1 MATVWAFD
9 TETHLI
15 EAGVQAPRLVC
26 IQCASV
32 EVPARI
38 LVAHEPEV
46 RQWLLDRL
54 NSDDTLVGVSVSF
67 DAAVC
72 MAAWPETI
80 PLWFRA
86 YDEGRIIDLAIV
98 AKVWDVAERG
108 KLERLYSMQA
118 MMQRY
123 MNLQIE
129 KENTYRLRYS
139 ELDGVALD
147 KWPKE
152 AVEYALADAEYT
164 LALWENF
171 RGGDEPATLAH
182 QCKADFALR
191 LATAWGLAVD
201 KQRVQATEAALESE
215 LMEYAEK
222 LRSAG
227 ILSKKGS
234 VSQGPVVDLVMRHFN
249 GRKWNAPRTPKGAV
263 STSAETLR
271 EAAKTQPV
279 LRTLL
284 DYRGAQKLLTTYV
297 KALLE
302 AGDSCHPRYH
312 VMVESGRTSSS
323 GPNVQNLPT
332 RGGIR
337 ECFQA
342 RDGCVFVAA
351 DYGQAELVCLAQIT
365 SMDHPPS
372 RMAQALR
379 DGQDLHLLT
388 AAKILSIDYEQAVQG
403 YEAGDPTLKDVRK
416 LAKALNFGIP
426 GGLGVGTLRALLSS
440 YGIEVSW
447 DRASE
452 LKRLWLDLYPEV
464 GLYFNAIGALGR
476 DFSIT
481 HPVSGF
487 KRAGMTFC
495 AGANFGFQHLC
506 AYGAK
511 EAVFAVQRACFD
523 PDSPLYGARLVA
535 FIHDEIIIESPE
547 ASARGAAAALTE
559 IMVREF
565 ATKATPDVPIT
576 AEAHMMRRWYKDA
589 KPVYDAGGGLV
600 PWEPTTA

>member
-38 LVAHEPEV
+38 LPAHEPEA

-86 YDEGRIIDLAIV
+86 YDEGRVIDLAIV

-108 KLERLYSMQA
+108 KLEHSYSMQT

-123 MNLQIE
+123 INLQIE

-171 RGGDEPATLAH
+171 RGGDEPATLTH
-182 QCKADFALR
+182 QCKSDFALR

-201 KQRVQATEAALESE
+201 KPRVQATKVALEAE
-215 LMEYAEK
+215 LAGFAES
-222 LRSAG
+222 LREAG
-227 ILSKKGS
+227 ILSAKGS
-234 VSQGPVVDLVMRHFN
+234 VSQGPVTDLVIRHYRRR
-249 GRKWNAPRTPKGAV
+249 GQKAPQTPKGAI

-271 EAAKTQPV
+271 EAAMTQPV

-337 ECFQA
+337 ECFKA

-388 AAKILSIDYEQAVQG
+388 AAKILSIDYEQAVQR
-403 YEAGDPTLKDVRK
+403 YDAGDPTLKDVRK

-426 GGLGVGTLRALLSS
+426 GGLGVGTLRALLAS

-447 DRASE
+447 DRATE
-452 LKRLWLDLYPEV
+452 LKGLWLDLYPEV
-464 GLYFNAIGALGR
+464 GLYFSAIGALGR

-523 PDSPLYGARLVA
+523 ADSPLYGSRLVA

-547 ASARGAAAALTE
+547 SSAREAAAALTE

-589 KPVYDAGGGLV
+589 QPVYDADGGLV